1 VSTPIVC
8 IHCRKPCTSRFEIT
22 RFDTAGTNK
31 GTVAAC
37 SVICLVQWAYQYSQ
51 LQGARL
57 AYGAKSAFD
66 NFMAAMKGLGSKS

>member
-1 VSTPIVC
+1 VSTPIIC
-8 IHCRKPCTSRFEIT
+8 IHCRKECVSRFEIT
-22 RFDTAGTNK
+22 RFDLSGVNK

-37 SVICLVQWAYQYSQ
+37 SVICLVQWAYEFST